1 MLIKR
6 FNLFRGYFR
15 GYIVWISENTSFFKI
30 LSMSVISDIDCI
42 FHYNGH

>member
-6 FNLFRGYFR
+6 FNLFR

-30 LSMSVISDIDCI
+30 LSMSVISDIYLN
-42 FHYNGH
+42 FYYNRH